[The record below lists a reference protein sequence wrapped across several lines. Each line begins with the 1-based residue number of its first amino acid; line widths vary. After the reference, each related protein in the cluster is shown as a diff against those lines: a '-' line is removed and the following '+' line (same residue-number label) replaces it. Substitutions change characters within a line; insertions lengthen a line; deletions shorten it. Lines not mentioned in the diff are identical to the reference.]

1 MEYYCTLLLLWTWA
15 MLPGHRLCFNIDTR
29 NPRIIKGSRAAHFG
43 YTVQQH
49 QAGGQKWLLVG
60 APFETNGQYQTGDVY
75 KCPLGKRPRGCSK
88 LNLGRISLTNV
99 SERKD
104 KMRLGMTLAS
114 NPKDN
119 SFVVCGPLWSH
130 ECGSS
135 YYSTGICSRVNA
147 SFKFTRTIAP
157 AYQRCDNYMDI
168 VIVLDGSN
176 SIYPWT
182 DVQEFLINI
191 LQKFHIG
198 PGQIQVGVLQYG
210 EKVVHEF
217 HLNDFRS
224 VEEVVKAA
232 RKIDQRGGEETRTAL
247 GIEMAL
253 SEAFKQGGRR
263 GAKKVMIVIT
273 DGESHDS
280 PDLQRVIQES
290 EHDNII
296 RYAIAV
302 LGYYNRR
309 GINPEAF
316 LNEIKYIASDPDDK
330 HFFNVT
336 DESAL
341 KDIVD
346 ALGNRIFSLEGTN
359 QNETFGLQMSQAGFS
374 SHIVED
380 GILVGAVGAYDW
392 NGAVLKETR
401 MGRVIPL
408 KSSYQKEFPE
418 ELKNHG
424 AYLGYTVT
432 SVVSAKD
439 GRLYVAGAP
448 RFNHTGKVIIFTLT
462 NTGNLTI
469 LHSLKG
475 HQIGSYYGS
484 EIAPVDIDGDGVTEH
499 LLVAAP
505 MFFGGG
511 WERGKVYI
519 YRVTEQVGPRFLLE
533 GELEILDR
541 GQNTRFGSSIAPI
554 PDLNGDR
561 YSEVVVGA
569 PLEDDHRGAIYIFF
583 GQHNG
588 LQRQYK
594 QRIGAVDLSSG
605 LRFFGCSIHG
615 KMDLNEDGLVDL
627 SVGSLGAAVLL
638 WSRSVVR
645 IYVSVRF
652 EPSKINIFNK
662 DCQRGGKEVTCMSA
676 IVCLNITARTP
687 ILPNKEV
694 ALSCSSF
701 IEDRRYTPRALLDD
715 NEKQQSRNLTLLPGA
730 ESCDHVYF
738 HVLESADYVRPIVFT
753 VEVGLQ
759 DPTVGPVLDD
769 SWPTTVR
776 TELPYWNGCDDDDH
790 CMPDLVLHSQ
800 SDLLESRQF
809 CGQALRSGTIV
820 CRQTWAEKGSERVIE
835 GSRRRMVVDA
845 RLENRG
851 ENAYSARLNITYT
864 ANLRF
869 SSLIVKDTSDIKIEC
884 RSQQRHEK
892 ICNVSA
898 PFMRSQARVL
908 FRLEFEFSRSVFLD
922 HVHVIL
928 EATSEGEEVN
938 AADNYN
944 DIFHQ
949 LKYEA
954 DLLFT
959 RDSNPSRCEIKAERS
974 LDKPTSWRPPFNFTF
989 QIQNL
994 GFFPVRDLQLNI
1006 EIPDMTKSLNQVLQI
1021 SDFYIDESDG
1031 THCIPSLNV
1040 TQHQDSADDFALFPQ
1055 LNVSSSITVPVQC
1068 SVNLPP
1074 YKTISVRISGTLR
1087 IDTLNALKFKTLEV
1101 VTTAFIELSPSSPMF
1116 LLEERPTRRIILE
1129 VRKEEDY
1136 RIPIWIIIGST
1147 LGGLLLLALLI
1158 LALWKL
1164 GFFQRQNRHQELGHE
1179 ANGKL
1184 AEERNRL
1191 PNIADPIAVASLIA
1205 NLRSRFVPFA
1215 SRHLSFMQADV
1226 IEPDDPC
1233 ASGTERGAC
1242 RSQSDGIGGSR
1253 LEGRR
1258 GLAAGGLNSGTGQI
1272 SSDLTAVA
1280 SGGSFFSTQ
1289 ETA

>member
-1 MEYYCTLLLLWTWA
+1 MVCYCRNRNPRCCSPQIPRGKSDPALQRCQDKHFSRGA
-15 MLPGHRLCFNIDTR
+15 LPHAASDTPCSSSVFESLCLFPGLRVCFNIDTR
-29 NPRIIKGSRAAHFG
+29 NPRIIKGSRTAQFG

-75 KCPLGKRPRGCSK
+75 KCPLSKRSRGGCSK

-119 SFVVCGPLWSH
+119 SFVACGPLWSH

-147 SFKFTRTIAP
+147 SFKFSRTIAP
-157 AYQRCDNYMDI
+157 AFQRCDNYMDI

-280 PDLQRVIQES
+280 NDLQRVIEES
-290 EHDNII
+290 EDENIT

-401 MGRVIPL
+401 MGRVIPP

-424 AYLGYTVT
+424 AYLGYTVS

-439 GRLYVAGAP
+439 GRLFVAGAP

-469 LHSLKG
+469 IHSLKG

-484 EIAPVDIDGDGVTEH
+484 EIAPVDIDGDGITEH

-519 YRVTEQVGPRFLLE
+519 YRVTEQPRFILD
-533 GELEILDR
+533 GELEIVDR
-541 GQNTRFGSSIAPI
+541 GQNSRFGSSIAPV

-583 GQHNG
+583 GQRDG
-588 LQRQYK
+588 ILQQYK
-594 QRIGAVDLSSG
+594 QRIGAADLSSS
-605 LRFFGCSIHG
+605 LKYFGCSIHG

-627 SVGSLGAAVLL
+627 TVGSLGAAVLL

-645 IYVSVRF
+645 IYANVRF

-662 DCQRGGKEVTCMSA
+662 DCHRGGKEVTCMSA
-676 IVCLNITARTP
+676 IVCLNVTAQTP
-687 ILPNKEV
+687 ILPNSKV
-694 ALSCSSF
+694 ALSYSAF

-715 NEKQQSRNLTLLPGA
+715 NEKQQSRNLTLLPGT

-738 HVLESADYVRPIVFT
+738 HVLETADYVRPIVFT
-753 VEVGLQ
+753 VEVNLQ
-759 DPTVGPVLDD
+759 NPNVGPVLDD

-800 SDLLESRQF
+800 SDLLDSRQF
-809 CGQALRSGTIV
+809 CGQAVRSGAIV
-820 CRQTWAEKGSERVIE
+820 CQQQWTGKESERVIE

-851 ENAYSARLNITYT
+851 ENAYSAQLNISYT

-869 SSLIVKDTSDIKIEC
+869 SSLIVKVGCYPDIKIEC
-884 RSQQRHEK
+884 RTNGKQRHEK
-892 ICNVSA
+892 TCNVSS
-898 PFMRSQARVL
+898 PFMRSQAQVVNVSERVFVL
-908 FRLEFEFSRSVFLD
+908 CSD
-922 HVHVIL
+922 
-928 EATSEGEEVN
+928 GEEVN
-938 AADNYN
+938 TADNYN
-944 DIFHQ
+944 DIFHP

-959 RDSNPSRCEIKAERS
+959 RFKKDSYVSFPLLKKRKNMFVCFFIIIIAFCSI
-974 LDKPTSWRPPFNFTF
+974 

-1006 EIPDMTKSLNQVLQI
+1006 EIPDMTKIPCVLISTTIILNPHFISKVGGWKGSKSLM
-1021 SDFYIDESDG
+1021 
-1031 THCIPSLNV
+1031 
-1040 TQHQDSADDFALFPQ
+1040 
-1055 LNVSSSITVPVQC
+1055 
-1068 SVNLPP
+1068 
-1074 YKTISVRISGTLR
+1074 RTLK
-1087 IDTLNALKFKTLEV
+1087 L

-1116 LLEERPTRRIILE
+1116 LLEERPTRHIILE
-1129 VRKEEDY
+1129 IRKEEDQ

-1164 GFFQRQNRHQELGHE
+1164 GFFQRQKRQQEGGQE
-1179 ANGKL
+1179 VNGKL
-1184 AEERNRL
+1184 AEER
-1191 PNIADPIAVASLIA
+1191 
-1205 NLRSRFVPFA
+1205 
-1215 SRHLSFMQADV
+1215 
-1226 IEPDDPC
+1226 
-1233 ASGTERGAC
+1233 
-1242 RSQSDGIGGSR
+1242 
-1253 LEGRR
+1253 
-1258 GLAAGGLNSGTGQI
+1258 
-1272 SSDLTAVA
+1272 
-1280 SGGSFFSTQ
+1280 
-1289 ETA
+1289 

>member
-1 MEYYCTLLLLWTWA
+1 MEYYCTLLLWTWA
-15 MLPGHRLCFNIDTR
+15 MLPGLRVCFNIDTR
-29 NPRIIKGSRAAHFG
+29 NPRIIKGSRTAQFG

-75 KCPLGKRPRGCSK
+75 KCPLSKRSRGGCSK

-119 SFVVCGPLWSH
+119 SFVACGPLWSH

-147 SFKFTRTIAP
+147 SFKFSRTIAP
-157 AYQRCDNYMDI
+157 AFQRCDNYMDI

-280 PDLQRVIQES
+280 NDLQRVIEES
-290 EHDNII
+290 EDENIT

-401 MGRVIPL
+401 MGRVIPP

-424 AYLGYTVT
+424 AYLGYTVS

-439 GRLYVAGAP
+439 GRLFVAGAP

-469 LHSLKG
+469 IHSLKG

-484 EIAPVDIDGDGVTEH
+484 EIAPVDIDGDGITEH

-519 YRVTEQVGPRFLLE
+519 YRVTEQPRFILD
-533 GELEILDR
+533 GELEIVDR
-541 GQNTRFGSSIAPI
+541 GQNSRFGSSIAPV

-583 GQHNG
+583 GQRDG
-588 LQRQYK
+588 ILQQYK
-594 QRIGAVDLSSG
+594 QRIGAADLSSS
-605 LRFFGCSIHG
+605 LKYFGCSIHG

-627 SVGSLGAAVLL
+627 TVGSLGAAVLL

-645 IYVSVRF
+645 IYANVRF

-662 DCQRGGKEVTCMSA
+662 DCHRGGKEVTCMSA
-676 IVCLNITARTP
+676 IVCLNVTAQTP
-687 ILPNKEV
+687 ILPNSKV
-694 ALSCSSF
+694 ALSYSAF

-715 NEKQQSRNLTLLPGA
+715 NEKQQSRNLTLLPGT

-738 HVLESADYVRPIVFT
+738 HVLETADYVRPIVFT
-753 VEVGLQ
+753 VEVNLQ
-759 DPTVGPVLDD
+759 NPNVGPVLDD

-800 SDLLESRQF
+800 SDLLDSRQF
-809 CGQALRSGTIV
+809 CGQAVRSGAIV
-820 CRQTWAEKGSERVIE
+820 CQQQWTGKESERVIE

-851 ENAYSARLNITYT
+851 ENAYSAQLNISYT

-869 SSLIVKDTSDIKIEC
+869 SSLIVKDSSDIKIEC
-884 RSQQRHEK
+884 RTNGKQRHEK
-892 ICNVSA
+892 TCNVSS
-898 PFMRSQARVL
+898 PFMRSQAQVL
-908 FRLEFEFSRSVFLD
+908 FRLEFEFSRTVFLD
-922 HVHVIL
+922 HVQIIL
-928 EATSEGEEVN
+928 QASSDGEEVN
-938 AADNYN
+938 TADNYN
-944 DIFHQ
+944 DIFHP

-959 RDSNPSRCEIKAERS
+959 RDSNPSRCEIKSERS
-974 LDKPTSWRPPFNFTF
+974 LEKPASWRPPFNFTF

-1006 EIPDMTKSLNQVLQI
+1006 EIPDMTKSINQVLQI
-1021 SDFYIDESDG
+1021 ADFYTDETDG
-1031 THCIPSLNV
+1031 THCIPQLNV
-1040 TQHQDSADDFALFPQ
+1040 TQSQDSPEDITPFPQ
-1055 LNVSSSITVPVQC
+1055 LNMSSSITVPVQC
-1068 SVNLPP
+1068 SISLPP
-1074 YKTISVRISGTLR
+1074 HRTITVRISGSLH
-1087 IDTLNALKFKTLEV
+1087 IDALSSVKFKTLKL

-1116 LLEERPTRRIILE
+1116 LLEERPTRHIILE
-1129 VRKEEDY
+1129 IRKEEDQ

-1164 GFFQRQNRHQELGHE
+1164 GFFQRQKRQQEGGQE
-1179 ANGKL
+1179 VNGKL
-1184 AEERNRL
+1184 AEER
-1191 PNIADPIAVASLIA
+1191 
-1205 NLRSRFVPFA
+1205 
-1215 SRHLSFMQADV
+1215 
-1226 IEPDDPC
+1226 
-1233 ASGTERGAC
+1233 
-1242 RSQSDGIGGSR
+1242 
-1253 LEGRR
+1253 
-1258 GLAAGGLNSGTGQI
+1258 
-1272 SSDLTAVA
+1272 
-1280 SGGSFFSTQ
+1280 
-1289 ETA
+1289 